1 MASVDAK
8 KVIRYV
14 FPDRYGVHRCAT
26 FGDFRE
32 RLRDLSAFLGFRFIE
47 EDV

>member
-14 FPDRYGVHRCAT
+14 YPDRYGVHRCGT

-32 RLRDLSAFLGFRFIE
+32 RLRDLATFIGFTLIE

>member
-14 FPDRYGVHRCAT
+14 YPDKYGVHRCAT

-32 RLRDLSAFLGFRFIE
+32 RLKDAAAFIGYTLVE

>member
-14 FPDRYGVHRCAT
+14 YPDRYGVHRCAT

-32 RLRDLSAFLGFRFIE
+32 RLRDLATFIGYTLIE

>member
-8 KVIRYV
+8 KVLRYV
-14 FPDRYGVHRCAT
+14 YPEKYGMHRCAT
-26 FGDFRE
+26 LGDFRD
-32 RLRDLSAFLGFRFIE
+32 RIKDIATLIGYTVIE

>member
-1 MASVDAK
+1 MASVDAS

-14 FPDRYGVHRCAT
+14 YPDKYGVHRCAT
-26 FGDFRE
+26 FGNYRE
-32 RLRDLSAFLGFRFIE
+32 KLRDLSTFLGFTLIE

>member
-8 KVIRYV
+8 KVQRYV
-14 FPDRYGVHRCAT
+14 HADRYGVHRCAT

-32 RLRDLSAFLGFRFIE
+32 RIADICGLIGYTLIE